1 MSSPENR
8 ASNLRGG
15 MRFFF
20 LVISF
25 WAGAVVMAL
34 ELTGARLLM
43 PLFGM
48 GVQVWTVVI
57 ATSLGAL
64 AFGYWIG
71 GKIADARPSVVT
83 LAVTLLL
90 AGVSLVFVRV
100 FGRDIPGV
108 FQGVGHVGGACCSAI
123 FILVAPLVLLG
134 MVQPVLARLLV
145 RTAAQTGTV
154 VGGLMAAGSIGGI
167 FGAVL
172 TGLILIPHLGLSTT
186 LLLLVIGT
194 LAVTVGVLCVARQWT
209 VTAAAIVIGVLGIVG
224 GRTFKSGPQA
234 SGAMRVLEEVEGLY
248 GDLEVLEYR
257 GTRALACNGIFQTV
271 LPTSSLGIARG
282 TLIRGRD
289 YVELIP
295 YFRPGARKA
304 LLIGVGAGL
313 HEQALTIYGIEVIG
327 VEIDPAVIRLAAEYF
342 DLAAEVTV
350 ADGRAFLVRDQ
361 QRYDAAI
368 IDTFLGGTVPEH
380 LYTKEAFELVDEHL
394 NPDGVLVVRLIG
406 YPEHPAI
413 CAVAQTLQIVF
424 PHIQAVRSGIGNEIQ
439 HVFVFGSRAALE
451 LRGSERIKLGMYGFT
466 GEELCDINTHGAAV
480 LTDDRT
486 GLALLSSDLVAEHRR
501 NSLRLRRKPLW

>member
-1 MSSPENR
+1 
-8 ASNLRGG
+8 

-25 WAGAVVMAL
+25 WAGTVVMSF
-34 ELTGARLLM
+34 ELVGARLLM

-48 GVQVWTVVI
+48 GIQVWTVVI
-57 ATSLGAL
+57 ATSLAAL
-64 AFGYWIG
+64 AVGYWIG
-71 GKIADARPSVVT
+71 GKIADARPSVIT
-83 LAVTLLL
+83 LAMVLLL
-90 AGVSLVFVRV
+90 AAVSLVFVRV
-100 FGRDIPGV
+100 FGRNLPAA
-108 FQGVGHVGGACCSAI
+108 FQNMSLVAGACCSSISIIA
-123 FILVAPLVLLG
+123 APLVLLG

-145 RTAAQTGTV
+145 RTAARTGTV
-154 VGGLMAAGSIGGI
+154 VGCLMAAGTIGGI
-167 FGAVL
+167 FGTAM
-172 TGLILIPHLGLSTT
+172 TGLLLIPHIGLSTT
-186 LLLLVIGT
+186 LLILVVGT
-194 LAVTVGVLCVARQWT
+194 LCVGIAALGSARKWT
-209 VTAAAIVIGVLGIVG
+209 VTAAAIVIGVLSIVAVW
-224 GRTFKSGPQA
+224 TFA
-234 SGAMRVLEEVEGLY
+234 SGRQGVGVIYVLEEVEGLY
-248 GDLEVLEYR
+248 GHLEVLEHR

-271 LPTSSLGIARG
+271 LPASSLGIVRG

-313 HEQALTIYGIEVIG
+313 HERALTVYGIEVHG

-368 IDTFLGGTVPEH
+368 IDTFLGGTAPEH

-394 NPDGVLVVRLIG
+394 NPEGALVVRLIG
-406 YPEHPAI
+406 HPEHPAI
-413 CAVAQTLQIVF
+413 CAVARTLQTVF

-439 HVFVFGSRAALE
+439 HVFIFASRSALE
-451 LRGSERIKLGMYGFT
+451 LGGSELIELGMYGFT
-466 GEELCDINTHGAAV
+466 GEELCDINTHDAAV

>member
-1 MSSPENR
+1 MAGPENR
-8 ASNLRGG
+8 ASKPCGG

-20 LVISF
+20 WVISF
-25 WAGAVVMAL
+25 WAGTVVMGI
-34 ELTGARLLM
+34 ELAGARLLM

-48 GVQVWTVVI
+48 GIQVWTVVI

-71 GKIADARPSVVT
+71 GKIADARPSVMT
-83 LAVTLLL
+83 LAVILLL
-90 AGVSLVFVRV
+90 GAVSLVFVRF

-108 FQGVGHVGGACCSAI
+108 FQDIGFVFGAGCSAI
-123 FILVAPLVLLG
+123 SILVAPLVLLG

-145 RTAAQTGTV
+145 RTLTRTGRV
-154 VGGLMAAGSIGGI
+154 VGGLMAAGTIGGI
-167 FGAVL
+167 FGTVL
-172 TGLILIPHLGLSTT
+172 TGLILIPYLGLSKT
-186 LLLLVIGT
+186 LLVLVVGT
-194 LAVTVGVLCVARQWT
+194 LAVVVALLSGAHQWK
-209 VTAAAIVIGVLGIVG
+209 VTSIVVIIGVLSIVT
-224 GRTFKSGPQA
+224 GRIFEYYRQSP
-234 SGAMRVLEEVEGLY
+234 GAMHILEEVESLY
-248 GDLEVLEYR
+248 GHLEVVEHQ

-271 LPTSSLGIARG
+271 LPASGLGIAKG

-295 YFRPGARKA
+295 YFRPGTRKA

-313 HEQALTIYGIEVIG
+313 HERALMMYRIEVRG
-327 VEIDPAVIRLAAEYF
+327 VEIDPAVVRLAAEYF

-350 ADGRAFLVRDQ
+350 ADGRAFLVRDER
-361 QRYDAAI
+361 RYDAVI
-368 IDTFLGGTVPEH
+368 IDAFLGGSPPEH

-413 CAVAQTLQIVF
+413 CAVAKTLQAVF
-424 PHIQAVRSGIGNEIQ
+424 PYIQAVRSGIVNEIQ
-439 HVFVFGSRAALE
+439 HVFVFASRAVLE
-451 LRGSERIKLGMYGFT
+451 LGSSERIKLGMYGFT

-501 NSLRLRRKPLW
+501 NSLKLRRKPLW